1 MKVRLST
8 KLTLS
13 FVILIIIATI
23 GAMKV
28 AQTRAIN
35 CNAKALPAIHQNK

>member
-8 KLTLS
+8 KLTLG
-13 FVILIIIATI
+13 FVILMTIATI

-28 AQTRAIN
+28 AQAKAID
-35 CNAKALPAIHQNK
+35 CNAKALPANSQNK

>member
-8 KLTLS
+8 KLTLG
-13 FVILIIIATI
+13 FVILMIIATI

-28 AQTRAIN
+28 AQNKAIN
-35 CNAKALPAIHQNK
+35 CNAKALPANHQNK